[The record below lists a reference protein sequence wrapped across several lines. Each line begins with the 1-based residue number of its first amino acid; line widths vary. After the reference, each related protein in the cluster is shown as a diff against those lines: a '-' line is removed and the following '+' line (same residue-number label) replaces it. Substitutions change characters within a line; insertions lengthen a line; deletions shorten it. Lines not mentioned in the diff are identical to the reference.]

1 MTITKNKNIN
11 EKLNKLTL
19 PFFMYDISIKSIFV
33 DEVNILAKM
42 VSDITG
48 IDYKLLE
55 DNVVLETNELPVN
68 RMNEKAKKCDF
79 ILKIYPIYLEF
90 IVVLLKEENTIMKIY

>member
-1 MTITKNKNIN
+1 MTITKSKNIN

-19 PFFMYDISIKSIFV
+19 PFLMYDISIKSIFV

-79 ILKIYPIYLEF
+79 ILKINKDNILNLE
-90 IVVLLKEENTIMKIY
+90 INTSY